1 MHVSTYLPALY
12 FLTEYNARVEINSTG
27 SWIRFIMVQS
37 RSRTKTVPALA
48 KLISLERNPILNE
61 MFMKRGE
68 ILNLAR
74 SINN

>member
-1 MHVSTYLPALY
+1 
-12 FLTEYNARVEINSTG
+12 
-27 SWIRFIMVQS
+27 MVQS